1 MQSTRDQLRSSKVRF
16 ALLGAIVTSACG
28 GYSSTTR
35 LVDGELMHG
44 SPVAPQAYAAYFDG
58 KLKEASGET
67 QAARESYLTA
77 TEFEDGDPEIWTS
90 IGRLSCKLDIASA
103 DEEFA
108 QALELDNRYAPTWLE
123 KAGCEL
129 HRRNPRRALEFARM
143 AQIAAPY
150 DVEPTKLLAN
160 LYEQT
165 QEVEAAVQQWV
176 GYVAKHPESRLGW
189 RALWLLSHKH
199 HVTPWESFAE
209 STLQATPVHTLP
221 RPLHETHHRGAHK
234 PLLDAILRADLAA
247 ARAYAT
253 DHGLPQSVILELA
266 CDYGQAAI
274 ALTHAKLLVPAYPQS
289 GDIRV
294 LGLLAANRAD
304 DHETFDSWLELPTRL
319 TNLTAVGRRAL
330 DQLLRER
337 AGLTED
343 ELPTASE

>member
-1 MQSTRDQLRSSKVRF
+1 ML
-16 ALLGAIVTSACG
+16 SACG
-28 GYSSTTR
+28 GYSSTSR
-35 LVDGELMHG
+35 LVDGKLLHG
-44 SPVAPQAYAAYFDG
+44 SPVAPQAYAAYFEG

-90 IGRLSCKLDIASA
+90 IGRLSCKLGLGSA

-123 KAGCEL
+123 KADCEL
-129 HRRNPRRALEFARM
+129 HRHNPIRALEFARM

-150 DVEPTKLLAN
+150 DFEPTRLLAN
-160 LYEQT
+160 LYERT
-165 QEVEAAVQQWV
+165 QEVDAAVQQWV

-189 RALWLLSHKH
+189 RALWRLSHKH
-199 HVTPWESFAE
+199 HVTPWQTFAE
-209 STLQATPVHTLP
+209 SALQATPIDTLP
-221 RPLHETHHRGAHK
+221 RPLHETHHARGLK
-234 PLLDAILRADLAA
+234 PLLDAILQGDLAA

-253 DHGLPQSVILELA
+253 DHGLPQSLILELA
-266 CDYGQAAI
+266 CDYGQTAI

-294 LGLLAANRAD
+294 FGLLAANRAG
-304 DHETFDSWLELPTRL
+304 DHATFDSWLDLPDRL
-319 TNLTAVGRRAL
+319 TDLTAAGRRAL
-330 DQLLRER
+330 GKLLRER